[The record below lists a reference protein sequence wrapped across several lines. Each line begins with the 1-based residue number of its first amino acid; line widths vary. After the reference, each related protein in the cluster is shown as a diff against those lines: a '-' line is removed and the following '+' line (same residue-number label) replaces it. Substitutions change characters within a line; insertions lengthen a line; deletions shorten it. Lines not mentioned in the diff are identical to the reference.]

1 METRTLPI
9 AKSDNFFEVF
19 VVDLMVTRECD
30 CAFKMDIFEDGHFIE
45 KEGDKLKRVES
56 SIHRGSLII
65 TPKNAKKMLDALKKA
80 IDITEN
86 ESNK

>member
-1 METRTLPI
+1 MENRTLPI

-19 VVDLMVTRECD
+19 VVDIMVTREFD

-65 TPKNAKKMLDALKKA
+65 TPKNAKKMLEALKKA
-80 IDITEN
+80 FEAIDIDFG
-86 ESNK
+86 K